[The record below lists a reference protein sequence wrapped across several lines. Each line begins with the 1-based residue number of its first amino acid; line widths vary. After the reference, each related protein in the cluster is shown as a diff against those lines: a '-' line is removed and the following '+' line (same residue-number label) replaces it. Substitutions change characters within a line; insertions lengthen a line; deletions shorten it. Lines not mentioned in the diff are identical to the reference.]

1 MIYVK
6 ENSKITPLVKDAET
20 DTTTNVKIFT
30 HVLNDV
36 SLTSEND
43 YHYQR
48 TICYDDLINLTGYT
62 LIAVNPQFLSFEVV
76 VYAYYDNNESIV
88 VDIFRR
94 DNSIVP
100 SYVPSSARL
109 ELVYVR
115 S

>member
-1 MIYVK
+1 MLK
-6 ENSKITPLVKDAET
+6 KNQKITPLVKDVET
-20 DTTTNVKIFT
+20 DPTTNVKIFT

-43 YHYQR
+43 YHYQK
-48 TICYDDLINLTGYT
+48 TIYYDDLFNPTGYT

-76 VYAYYDNNESIV
+76 VHAYYDNNEEIIV
-88 VDIFRR
+88 EIFRK
-94 DNSIVP
+94 DNSIIP